1 MSTLQV
7 ELNGDGVHSIAAP
20 DRFAAQGS
28 FSVALVN
35 RGQASHVHL
44 NLDDALAEVATLAA
58 TNHYVESEGVTRVE
72 VTVDEPDDTVRGK
85 LKVVV
90 GHGATTE
97 YVTLAIEPPP
107 RSDQPVILDESLSS
121 PPDREPEPTPAEAV
135 AATVDD
141 RLTGERVTAVA
152 VVVVALVAALAVA
165 IAVDSALVQAGA
177 AVVVLAAAAASYLA
191 VR

>member
-28 FSVALVN
+28 FSIALVN

-44 NLDDALAEVATLAA
+44 NLDDTLAEVATLAA
-58 TNHYVESEGVTRVE
+58 TNHYVESEGVTHVQ
-72 VTVDEPDDTVRGK
+72 VTAAEPDDTVRGK

-90 GHGATTE
+90 GHGAATE
-97 YVTLAIEPPP
+97 YVTLAVEPRP
-107 RSDQPVILDESLSS
+107 RNEQPVIVDESLSS
-121 PPDREPEPTPAEAV
+121 PPEREPEPTPAEAL
-135 AATVDD
+135 AAAVDEH
-141 RLTGERVTAVA
+141 LTGERVTAVA
-152 VVVVALVAALAVA
+152 VVAVALVVAVAVALAV
-165 IAVDSALVQAGA
+165 DSPLVQAGA

>member
-7 ELNGDGVHSIAAP
+7 ELNGDGVHSISAP

-44 NLDDALAEVATLAA
+44 NLDDTLSSVGTLAG
-58 TNHYVESEGVTRVE
+58 TNHYVESEGVTRVQ

-90 GHGATTE
+90 GHGAATE
-97 YVTLAIEPPP
+97 YVTLALEPLP
-107 RSDQPVILDESLSS
+107 RNEQPVIVDESLSS
-121 PPDREPEPTPAEAV
+121 PPEREPEPTPTEAF
-135 AATVDD
+135 AAAIDD

-152 VVVVALVAALAVA
+152 VVAVALLVAIWVALAV
-165 IAVDSALVQAGA
+165 DSLLVQAGA
-177 AVVVLAAAAASYLA
+177 ALVVVAAAAASYLA
-191 VR
+191 IR